1 VFIPV
6 GPKIAATDVP
16 TFALAAPT
24 EGVRS
29 GPSGGDN
36 IYLLRP
42 LNEQTYS
49 KVADYA
55 CGTLKL
61 KKLGLN
67 IVQTSFGSTAEQ
79 AINNTVKNYPK
90 CKVVTSQTNS
100 ATATDLTQQVL
111 AYKDAGVDGVITAS
125 FPNPTGVLINQMR
138 QNGLTVPII
147 GGASV
152 NLAKDSNALTTG
164 VENLYVVDDCVP
176 DLGTTKAEK
185 QFTKLYESTYNYP
198 PNYASGQVYD
208 AFHMAA
214 NAIDKS
220 GSHDYAKL
228 NKAMATTV
236 YDGICDY
243 KIDKN
248 NVLANSV
255 TLYKYNSDGSK
266 KLIKVIPLDYVPSD
280 ELATTTTARPAG

>member
-1 VFIPV
+1 
-6 GPKIAATDVP
+6 
-16 TFALAAPT
+16 
-24 EGVRS
+24 
-29 GPSGGDN
+29 
-36 IYLLRP
+36 
-42 LNEQTYS
+42 
-49 KVADYA
+49 
-55 CGTLKL
+55 
-61 KKLGLN
+61 
-67 IVQTSFGSTAEQ
+67 
-79 AINNTVKNYPK
+79 
-90 CKVVTSQTNS
+90 
-100 ATATDLTQQVL
+100 
-111 AYKDAGVDGVITAS
+111 
-125 FPNPTGVLINQMR
+125 
-138 QNGLTVPII
+138 VPII